1 MRRPLTWLGTR
12 VGSSSHRRSAV
23 ATVQATHRARRACTA
38 AGFAHRSS
46 PPSPRKYRLN
56 PTQKRSLLALAAFAT
71 LIGGPA
77 QAQYAAS
84 DSYFD
89 GGIGAGQSRAS
100 IDRVVIDVKA
110 LR

>member
-1 MRRPLTWLGTR
+1 M
-12 VGSSSHRRSAV
+12 GSTTHRRSAG
-23 ATVQATHRARRACTA
+23 ATVQPNHRARRACTA

-46 PPSPRKYRLN
+46 PPSPRKNRLN
-56 PTQKRSLLALAAFAT
+56 PTRKRSLLALAALAS

-100 IDRVVIDVKA
+100 IDRVVIAVKA